1 MKTDLNVGDMVR
13 LTPSESW
20 FKVETLT
27 GDGGFMFLN
36 GRRVHPMDPIE
47 VVKGQLPE
55 VKELNRHDDVEV
67 FLNYRADYL
76 VQNRSEVV

>member
-1 MKTDLNVGDMVR
+1 MKTDLNVGDIVR

-20 FKVETLT
+20 FEVKTIT

-47 VVKGQLPE
+47 VVRGNCPK
-55 VKELNRHDDVEV
+55 
-67 FLNYRADYL
+67 
-76 VQNRSEVV
+76 

>member
-1 MKTDLNVGDMVR
+1 MKTDLNIGDTVR

-20 FKVETLT
+20 FEVKTIT

-47 VVKGQLPE
+47 VVRGQLPE
-55 VKELNRHDDVEV
+55 VKELNGDNLVEV
-67 FLNYRADYL
+67 FLKYRTEYL
-76 VQNRSEVV
+76 STIGVK

>member
-1 MKTDLNVGDMVR
+1 MKTDLNIGDTVR

-20 FKVETLT
+20 FEVKTIT

-55 VKELNRHDDVEV
+55 VKELNGDKEVEV
-67 FLNYRADYL
+67 FLNYRTEYL
-76 VQNRSEVV
+76 SNGSKVV

>member
-1 MKTDLNVGDMVR
+1 MKTDLNVGDIVR

-20 FKVETLT
+20 FEVKTIT

-47 VVKGQLPE
+47 VVRGQLPE
-55 VKELNRHDDVEV
+55 VKELNGDNLVEV
-67 FLNYRADYL
+67 FLKYRTEYL
-76 VQNRSEVV
+76 STIGVK

>member
-1 MKTDLNVGDMVR
+1 MKTDLNVGDIVR

-20 FKVETLT
+20 FEVKTIT

-55 VKELNRHDDVEV
+55 VKELNGDNLVEV
-67 FLNYRADYL
+67 FLKYRTEYL
-76 VQNRSEVV
+76 STIGVK